1 MNNYSFSPLYVAKL
15 PLKGLYAL
23 NKSTIELAKPVVAQ
37 IGPIAAAGLT
47 YLETINQNLVLSLN
61 KTSKSAYT
69 ADLKKLD
76 AERDADINEIKR
88 ETSSAIRSS
97 NAEKKQA
104 GSVLQLFLSPYWD
117 VAAMALDVET
127 GILDDLLV
135 KYNARPELIAA
146 AKKLGIE
153 GLFVSLATKNQ
164 AFDVKFKSRNTE
176 YSERTES
183 ASSVKPAAIAAYV
196 QFCTAMEQMVN
207 FAPNDTVVALFNQMD
222 ELRKTYRSQ
231 EGGADTK
238 PESAPQA
245 K

>member
-1 MNNYSFSPLYVAKL
+1 MENHSLSPLYVAKL
-15 PLKGLYAL
+15 PVKGLYAL
-23 NKSTIELAKPVVAQ
+23 NKSTIELAKPVMAQ

-61 KTSKSAYT
+61 KGSKSAYT
-69 ADLKKLD
+69 AEVQKFDD
-76 AERDADINEIKR
+76 ERDDVVQEIKR
-88 ETSSAIRSS
+88 ETSSSLRSS
-97 NAEKKQA
+97 NTEKKQA
-104 GSVLQLFLSPYWD
+104 ASVLQLFLAPYWD
-117 VAAMALDVET
+117 VAAMAQDVET
-127 GILDDLLV
+127 GILDDLLT
-135 KYNARPELIAA
+135 KYNARPDLIAA

-164 AFDVKFKSRNTE
+164 AFDIKFKSRNTE
-176 YSERTES
+176 YSERAES
-183 ASSVKPAAIAAYV
+183 ASSVKPAAVAAYV

-207 FAPNDTVVALFNQMD
+207 FAPNDTVIALFNQLD

-231 EGGADTK
+231 EGGTDPK